1 MDDVGAGVAESGR
14 DDYKRIG
21 DALVGT
27 VSCGKLWRMKFV
39 DVKND
44 VAFRKIFG
52 NEKKTKILISF
63 LNAALQLEG
72 HDQIVQVTI
81 LNPYQLPRIAGEKA
95 SIIDVRAVDQRGR
108 NFFIEMQVAA
118 VSGFDKRVQYYVSR
132 DYSMQIDS
140 GEDYLKLRP
149 TIFIGILDFAYF
161 ETEDYLSYHLILDEK
176 TLELR
181 LKDMR
186 FCFLELPKFQ
196 KEAHELTT
204 PIEQWTYFLKNAE
217 TLAVIPDNVGDVGLL
232 EAYNDADKHNWSKED
247 LITYDNYLIGVQD
260 ERGRIQ
266 FVEEQREAAVRD
278 EVVRKAILRSALSDE
293 EISDLVAV
301 PLDLVIKIRAE
312 LKHP

>member
-1 MDDVGAGVAESGR
+1 MVAAVPGR
-14 DDYKRIG
+14 
-21 DALVGT
+21 
-27 VSCGKLWRMKFV
+27 KLWRMKFV

-52 NEKKTKILISF
+52 NEKKTKILLSF

-95 SIIDVRAVDQRGR
+95 TIIDVRAVDQRGR
-108 NFFIEMQVAA
+108 SFIVEMQVAA

-140 GEDYLKLRP
+140 GDDYLKLRP

-161 ETEDYLSYHLILDEK
+161 ETEDYLSHHLILDEK
-176 TLELR
+176 TLEHR

-186 FCFLELPKFQ
+186 FCFLELPKFH
-196 KEAHELTT
+196 KEAHELTA
-204 PIEQWTYFLKNAE
+204 PIEKWTYFLKNAE
-217 TLAVIPDNVGDVGLL
+217 TLTVIPDNVSDEGLL

-247 LITYDNYLIGVQD
+247 LIQYDNYLIHVQD

-266 FVEEQREAAVRD
+266 FVEEQREAAVRT
-278 EVVRKAILRSALSDE
+278 EVVRNALLQGGLSDE
-293 EISDLVAV
+293 QIALIAAV
-301 PLDLVIKIRAE
+301 PLDLVAKLRAE
-312 LKHP
+312 IKQP